1 MAYTKTG
8 RGGEGLTKAGQSG
21 YDKTQATWRS
31 LIFGALAERGVDID
45 NSSMAEDLYAF
56 IIDKVFTNNFHE
68 GGDIGFSTVD
78 SYVGMLQATNQLPG
92 VKKYGGP
99 LLHFNELKLATDHKV
114 ESFHGFGSINSS
126 SKGLKL
132 VPSKYGWR

>member
-56 IIDKVFTNNFHE
+56 IIDRVFTNNFYE
-68 GGDIGFSTVD
+68 GGDIGFSTID
-78 SYVGMLQATNQLPG
+78 SYVGLLQATNQLPG
-92 VKKYGGP
+92 VVKYGGP
-99 LLHFNELKLATDHKV
+99 LLHFNELKLANQRKV
-114 ESFHGFGSINSS
+114 DAFNGFNSTSS
-126 SKGLKL
+126 SNNGLSL
-132 VPSKYGWR
+132 VPSRHGWR